1 MMTTATPVG
10 ALYALVDV
18 NNFYVSCER
27 VFNPKL
33 EGRPV
38 VVLSNNDGCAVARS
52 NEVKALGVRMG
63 TPWFQL
69 KQLAIEHG
77 IAAYSSNYALY
88 GDMSNRVTS
97 ILRTYSPD
105 IEVYSI
111 DESFLRVERV
121 LMIYGN
127 AVILGQRMRR
137 QIQQWTGLP
146 VCVGFGATKTLA
158 KLANHVAKKRPAYEG
173 VCNLF
178 GLTNDERDAIFATID
193 VADVWGVGARIAS
206 RLRSMDIYTVQH
218 LRAVDP
224 RLLRQ
229 QFGVVMERTNAELNG
244 VSCLELEE
252 VNRPKKQIMASRS
265 FGRLVTAI
273 GELREAV
280 SSYVA
285 RAAEKLRRQH
295 STAGA
300 VYVFV
305 QTNPFRAKD
314 RQYSAGRVVP
324 LADPSDNT
332 LALTRCALL
341 GLENIYRPG
350 FRYKKAGVLL
360 MQLSS
365 KAQRQ
370 ITLFDEGENRQRSA
384 RLMAVMDA
392 VNREWGRGTLRL
404 ASEGVVNHWAMRQ
417 ESRSPRFTTRW
428 NEVPRAWAR

>member
-121 LMIYGN
+121 LMTYGN
-127 AVILGQRMRR
+127 AVNLGQRMRR

-252 VNRPKKQIMASRS
+252 VNPPKKQIMASRS

-341 GLENIYRPG
+341 GLEDIYRPG